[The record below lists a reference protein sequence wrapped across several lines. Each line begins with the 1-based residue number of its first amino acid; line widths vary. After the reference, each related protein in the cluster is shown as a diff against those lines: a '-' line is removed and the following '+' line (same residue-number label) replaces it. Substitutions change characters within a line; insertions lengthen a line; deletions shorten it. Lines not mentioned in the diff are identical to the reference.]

1 MYPTTMLE
9 ETMPINYYAVLQV
22 QEGAGQEE
30 IKRSFRRLV
39 KEYHPDRNGNEPWAA
54 DKVKLVIQ
62 AYKTLSDDS
71 HRKLYDR
78 LLKLRKNGACE
89 TPERH
94 QNSLHT
100 QAGNML
106 LDLLDGK
113 GAPALESYERL
124 RKTVSGLHLLNYF
137 TFKDYIDCTFLLA
150 EEYERQK
157 KHASA
162 LELYEETYCQLQQ
175 KAQRQYLF
183 DEIKD
188 RIQRIYCRVLA
199 RRASPKEAIFYYEKA
214 LELDL
219 GRAERAFV
227 HKKIAESH
235 FKQGDPF
242 AASGHLKLALSL
254 KPNLRGVH
262 RLLAWLNQ
270 TPPLGNC
277 RASQ

>member
-1 MYPTTMLE
+1 MLE
-9 ETMPINYYAVLQV
+9 DARPINYYSILQV

-78 LLKLRKNGACE
+78 LLKLRNNGAGE
-89 TPERH
+89 ASGRH
-94 QNSLHT
+94 QNTLHS
-100 QAGNML
+100 QARNML
-106 LDLLDGK
+106 MDLLDGK
-113 GAPALESYERL
+113 GVPALESYERL
-124 RKTVSGLHLLNYF
+124 RKTIPGLHLLNYF

-150 EEYERQK
+150 EEYERQRK
-157 KHASA
+157 YTAA
-162 LELYEETYCQLQQ
+162 LELYEQTYYQLQQ
-175 KAQRQYLF
+175 KARRQYLF

-199 RRASPKEAIFYYEKA
+199 RRASPKEAIIYYEKA

-227 HKKIAESH
+227 HKKIAECH
-235 FKQGDPF
+235 FKQGDLF
-242 AASGHLKLALSL
+242 SASGHLKLALSL

-270 TPPLGNC
+270 TPSLRNC

>member
-1 MYPTTMLE
+1 MLE
-9 ETMPINYYAVLQV
+9 DARPINYYSILQV

-78 LLKLRKNGACE
+78 LLKLRNNGAGE
-89 TPERH
+89 ASGRH
-94 QNSLHT
+94 QNTPHS
-100 QAGNML
+100 QARNML
-106 LDLLDGK
+106 MDLLDGK
-113 GAPALESYERL
+113 GVPALENYERL
-124 RKTVSGLHLLNYF
+124 RKTIPGLHLLNYF

-150 EEYERQK
+150 EEYERQRK
-157 KHASA
+157 YTSA
-162 LELYEETYCQLQQ
+162 LELYEQTYYQLQQ
-175 KAQRQYLF
+175 KARRQYLF

-199 RRASPKEAIFYYEKA
+199 RRASPKEAIIYYEKA

-227 HKKIAESH
+227 HKKIAECH
-235 FKQGDPF
+235 FKQGDLF
-242 AASGHLKLALSL
+242 SASGHLNLALSL

-270 TPPLGNC
+270 TPPLRNC

>member
-1 MYPTTMLE
+1 MLE
-9 ETMPINYYAVLQV
+9 DTRPINYYAVLQV
-22 QEGAGQEE
+22 REGAGPEE

-39 KEYHPDRNGNEPWAA
+39 KEYHPDRNGNQPWAV

-78 LLKLRKNGACE
+78 LFNLRRNSIGT
-89 TPERH
+89 TPERP
-94 QNSLHT
+94 QNNLHFQT
-100 QAGNML
+100 RNML

-113 GAPALESYERL
+113 GAPALENYERL
-124 RKTVSGLHLLNYF
+124 KKTVPGLHLLNYF

-150 EEYERQK
+150 EEYERQRK
-157 KHASA
+157 YVLA
-162 LELYEETYCQLQQ
+162 LELYEEVYYQLQQ
-175 KAQRQYLF
+175 KTRKQYLF
-183 DEIKD
+183 EEIRD

-199 RRASPKEAIFYYEKA
+199 RRVSPKEAIFYYEKA

-227 HKKIAESH
+227 HKKIAECY
-235 FKQGDPF
+235 FKSGDYY

-270 TPPLGNC
+270 SAPLGNC
-277 RASQ
+277 KASQ

>member
-1 MYPTTMLE
+1 MLE
-9 ETMPINYYAVLQV
+9 DARPINYYAVLQV
-22 QEGAGQEE
+22 HEGAGAEE

-62 AYKTLSDDS
+62 AYKTLSDAS
-71 HRKLYDR
+71 NRKLYDR
-78 LLKLRKNGACE
+78 LLNLRKSGAGVAGR
-89 TPERH
+89 PLNNL
-94 QNSLHT
+94 QT
-100 QAGNML
+100 QARNVL

-113 GAPALESYERL
+113 GAPALETYERL
-124 RKTVSGLHLLNYF
+124 KKNNTNFHLLNYF

-150 EEYERQK
+150 EEYERQR
-157 KHASA
+157 KHTSA
-162 LELYEETYCQLQQ
+162 LELYEEAYYQLQQ
-175 KAQRQYLF
+175 KARKQYLF

-199 RRASPKEAIFYYEKA
+199 RRASPKEAILYYEKA

-227 HKKIAESH
+227 HKKIAECH
-235 FKQGDPF
+235 FKQGDLYS
-242 AASGHLKLALSL
+242 ASGHLNIALSL

-270 TPPLGNC
+270 SPPLGNC
-277 RASQ
+277 RASR

>member
-1 MYPTTMLE
+1 MIEDTR
-9 ETMPINYYAVLQV
+9 PINYYAVLQV
-22 QEGAGQEE
+22 KEGAGSEE

-39 KEYHPDRNGNEPWAA
+39 KEYHPDRNGNQPWAA

-71 HRKLYDR
+71 NRKLYDR
-78 LLKLRKNGACE
+78 LLNLRKSGAG
-89 TPERH
+89 TASGRPH
-94 QNSLHT
+94 SNVHA
-100 QAGNML
+100 QARNVL

-113 GAPALESYERL
+113 GVPALVNYERL
-124 RKTVSGLHLLNYF
+124 SKTVQGFHLLNYF
-137 TFKDYIDCTFLLA
+137 TFKDYIDCIFLLA
-150 EEYERQK
+150 EEYERQR

-162 LELYEETYCQLQQ
+162 LELYEEAYDQLQQ
-175 KAQRQYLF
+175 KARKQYLF

-199 RRASPKEAIFYYEKA
+199 RRVSPKEAIFYYEKA

-227 HKKIAESH
+227 HKKIAECH
-235 FKQGDPF
+235 FKQGDLYS
-242 AASGHLKLALSL
+242 ASGHLNLALSL

-270 TPPLGNC
+270 SPPLSNC
-277 RASQ
+277 RTSQ

>member
-1 MYPTTMLE
+1 MLE
-9 ETMPINYYAVLQV
+9 DTRPINYYNVLQV
-22 QEGAGQEE
+22 QEGAGPEE

-39 KEYHPDRNGNEPWAA
+39 KEYHPDRNGNQPWAA

-78 LLKLRKNGACE
+78 LLRLRKNGLGVIAGK
-89 TPERH
+89 P
-94 QNSLHT
+94 QNDLYF
-100 QAGNML
+100 QVRNVL
-106 LDLLDGK
+106 LDLLDGR
-113 GAPALESYERL
+113 GVPALESYERL
-124 RKTVSGLHLLNYF
+124 KKTVSGFHFLNYF
-137 TFKDYIDCTFLLA
+137 SFKDYIDCIFLLA

-157 KHASA
+157 KYATA
-162 LELYEETYCQLQQ
+162 LEFYEEAYCQLQQ
-175 KAQRQYLF
+175 KSRKQYLF

-199 RRASPKEAIFYYEKA
+199 RRATPREAIAYYEKA

-219 GRAERAFV
+219 GRAEQAFV
-227 HKKIAESH
+227 HKKLAECH
-235 FKQGDPF
+235 FKQGNLY
-242 AASGHLKLALSL
+242 AASAHLNLALSL

-270 TPPLGNC
+270 SPSLGNC
-277 RASQ
+277 KKSFGEAST